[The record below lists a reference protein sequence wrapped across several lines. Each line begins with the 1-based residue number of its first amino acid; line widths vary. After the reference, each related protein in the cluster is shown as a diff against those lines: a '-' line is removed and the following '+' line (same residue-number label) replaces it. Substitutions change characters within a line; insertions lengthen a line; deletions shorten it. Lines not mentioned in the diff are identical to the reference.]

1 MAISIEWDTRIITV
15 PKSFMTEISPTLYEL
30 DVNVF
35 RLALRDLEDDPE
47 GLPYPDTHV
56 HNTEVT
62 LSGVTYARQVILING
77 YSVTFEDGMY
87 AVRCVGA
94 NHNLADVK
102 NLNMV
107 SLIIGNSAGLVVT
120 GGGGGGGGAT
130 AAEIWTYGARTLT
143 VAYPTT
149 SAIASAVRSE
159 LTTELTHVMTLQNG
173 QGLDSTQATMLLE
186 IYRLYG
192 LDPTLPL
199 VVTETERT
207 VGGTVI
213 EQTISSTGSST
224 TVTRV

>member
-1 MAISIEWDTRIITV
+1 MAISVNWATRVITI

-30 DVNVF
+30 DLNAF
-35 RLALRDLEDDPE
+35 RLALKDIEDNSE
-47 GLPYPDTHV
+47 GMSYPDTHF

-62 LSGVTYARQVILING
+62 LSGVTYARQIVITNG
-77 YSVTFEDGMY
+77 YTVTFEDGMY
-87 AVRCVGA
+87 AVKCVGA

-102 NLNMV
+102 NLNSV

-120 GGGGGGGGAT
+120 SGSGGGSGAS

-143 VAYPTT
+143 VSIP
-149 SAIASAVRSE
+149 SAATIASAVRTE

-199 VVTETERT
+199 VVSDTART

-213 EQTISSTGSST
+213 EQTINSTGGST

>member
-1 MAISIEWDTRIITV
+1 MAISIDWETRIITV

-30 DVNVF
+30 DINVF

-47 GLPYPDTHV
+47 GLPFPDTHF

-62 LSGVTYARQVILING
+62 LSGVTYARQVIFTNG
-77 YSVTFEDGMY
+77 YTITFEDGMY

-120 GGGGGGGGAT
+120 SGGGGSGGAT

-143 VAYPTT
+143 VAYPSA

-173 QGLDSTQATMLLE
+173 AGLDSTQATMLLE

-199 VVTETERT
+199 VVTDTERT

-213 EQTISSTGSST
+213 EQTIASTGSST